1 MNSTLKLEK
10 RVLKLIYLLCLLLFT
25 NLALLKKPF
34 DTKAL
39 IIGIIL
45 CIIIGFSHYL
55 IRRFY
60 PDGDK
65 FMLIFSSILAVV
77 GIAVLYRLDP
87 NFAIKQLIWAV
98 LGIIAYIA
106 IVVALPD

>member
-45 CIIIGFSHYL
+45 C
-55 IRRFY
+55 R
-60 PDGDK
+60 
-65 FMLIFSSILAVV
+65 IFPLSNKTFLS
-77 GIAVLYRLDP
+77 
-87 NFAIKQLIWAV
+87 
-98 LGIIAYIA
+98 
-106 IVVALPD
+106 